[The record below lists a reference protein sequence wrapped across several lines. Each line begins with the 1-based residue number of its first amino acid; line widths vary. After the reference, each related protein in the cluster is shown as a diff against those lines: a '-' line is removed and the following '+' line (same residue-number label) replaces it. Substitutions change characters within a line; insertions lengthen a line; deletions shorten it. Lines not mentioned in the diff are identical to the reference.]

1 MKLHNNKESFNNLI
15 SIISDYYKI
24 DAALIE
30 KDYYVTLVLKELTNS
45 VPTLIFKGGTS
56 LSKCFKIIDRFSE
69 DIDLTLESDFQTQG
83 QKKKMKNSIIETC
96 LKLELHIQNVDAI
109 RSRRDYNCYKV
120 EYPIKYSFNG
130 IRPLLLIETT
140 YITKSYPCE
149 KRYATSIVYDYLY
162 ETGNVQLIKKYELQ
176 PFEIKVQSLERTL
189 VDKVFAIC
197 DYYTSK
203 RIERNS
209 RHIYDISKILT
220 KVKIDE
226 SLRELVS
233 AVREERS
240 QLSSCFS
247 AKDGVSINKIL
258 KDIIDTEIY
267 KKDLDIKFQVQ
278 RGYYD
283 INNAKHCDIEDIIP
297 KLVKKL
303 KQENVNINVNNLGF
317 TYVVKFTPTN
327 EGIWVLLR
335 IIFTY
340 LEKKYGVRQS
350 YSDNETF
357 HLEYN
362 RDLIGLLRTMG
373 LI

>member
-30 KDYYVTLVLKELTNS
+30 KDYYVTLVLKELANS

-69 DIDLTLESDFQTQG
+69 DIDLTLESDSQTQG

-109 RSRRDYNCYKV
+109 RSMRDYNSYKV
-120 EYPIKYSFNG
+120 EYPIKHSFNG

-220 KVKIDE
+220 RVKIDE
-226 SLRELVS
+226 SLRELVN

-267 KKDLDIKFQVQ
+267 KKDYETLTRIMMYKYVD
-278 RGYYD
+278 YEE
-283 INNAKHCDIEDIIP
+283 AIESLKTIIES
-297 KLVKKL
+297 K
-303 KQENVNINVNNLGF
+303 
-317 TYVVKFTPTN
+317 
-327 EGIWVLLR
+327 
-335 IIFTY
+335 IF
-340 LEKKYGVRQS
+340 ECNK
-350 YSDNETF
+350 
-357 HLEYN
+357 
-362 RDLIGLLRTMG
+362 
-373 LI
+373 